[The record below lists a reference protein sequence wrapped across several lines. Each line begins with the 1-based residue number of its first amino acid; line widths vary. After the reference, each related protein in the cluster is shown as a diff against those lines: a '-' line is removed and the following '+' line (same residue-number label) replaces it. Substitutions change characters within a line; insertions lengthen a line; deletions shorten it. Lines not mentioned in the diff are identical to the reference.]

1 MSPLTT
7 SENPVSPDHTEPMSS
22 SPVES
27 KSTKSETRVLALD
40 GLRGIAASMV
50 VITHAVSA
58 LAKPLDAI
66 LALHHSPIALLA
78 NGGGGVHIFFV
89 LSGFCLAGSA
99 RRAQNILGL
108 ARFYLRRVLRIHPP
122 YVIGLLLSWMLSGW
136 VYERSAPI
144 DALSQTMIDMRRVHI
159 SPRALQ
165 HALMFPGRAF
175 VQLPV
180 GWTLQ
185 VEAVFSILLPMLM
198 LVATRTHWLL
208 LVAVSLPMLTIE
220 EETSLGYMR
229 FFLDFS
235 FGIAIYCERDQL
247 SRLFAHIPAA
257 ARGLFLLT
265 GIGLLTS
272 PVYFMIDT
280 HIPVRALVLYC
291 CGAAVTVMCV
301 VHMPGVRRLLSLPI
315 LGWIGR
321 ISFSVYLI
329 HAPVI
334 ILLSHYV
341 DHQLNLFEGMIF
353 VVVSLVAT
361 YAIAPLFYYGVEE
374 PSIRAGYWVSAKLE
388 SLGRSGPEGNS

>member
-1 MSPLTT
+1 MT
-7 SENPVSPDHTEPMSS
+7 S

-27 KSTKSETRVLALD
+27 NPTKSAERVLALD

-58 LAKPLDAI
+58 LAKPLAAI
-66 LALHHSPIALLA
+66 LALHHSPVALLA

-99 RRAQNILGL
+99 RRAQNFLGL
-108 ARFYLRRVLRIHPP
+108 VRFYLRRVLRIHPP
-122 YVIGLLLSWMLSGW
+122 YVVGLLISWLLSGW
-136 VYERSAPI
+136 VYDRSAPL

-165 HALMFPGRAF
+165 HALMFPGRAY

-185 VEAVFSILLPMLM
+185 VEAVFSILLPLLM
-198 LVATRTHWLL
+198 LVATRAHWLL
-208 LVAVSLPMLTIE
+208 LIAVSLPMLAIE
-220 EETSLGYMR
+220 EETSLDYMR

-247 SRLFAHIPAA
+247 SQLFARTPAA
-257 ARGLFLLT
+257 ARGLFLLA
-265 GIGLLTS
+265 GIGLLTA
-272 PVYFMIDT
+272 PVYFMLDNHT
-280 HIPVRALVLYC
+280 PMRALVLYC
-291 CGAAVTVMCV
+291 CGAAVTVMCAA
-301 VHMPGVRRLLSLPI
+301 HMPGVRRFLSLPI

-334 ILLSHYV
+334 ILLSPNV
-341 DHQLNLFEGMIF
+341 DHPLNLFEGTIF
-353 VVVSLVAT
+353 VVVSLAAT
-361 YAIAPLFYYGVEE
+361 YAIAPLLYYGIEE
-374 PSIRAGYWVSAKLE
+374 PSMRAGYWVSAKLE
-388 SLGRSGPEGNS
+388 SLERSRSEGNS